1 MKTKLLRHR
10 WSPNAGTYGKTQRYD
25 CIRCM
30 CTKGYSFAFNQI
42 VYTDRF
48 GKLHFRAP
56 ECVLPN
62 TKL

>member
-1 MKTKLLRHR
+1 MKTKLLRHK
-10 WSPNAGTYGKTQRYD
+10 WWEIQGTTPQQYECGK
-25 CIRCM
+25 CLCK
-30 CTKGYSFAFNQI
+30 KGYSHAFGQLI
-42 VYTDRF
+42 YYDRF